1 MAADVLTFIAING
14 YYMEKSWASEK
25 AAINAQLMNVQQIIK
40 LNEDLKNADQLNSE
54 LSLVLLEKNRIL
66 TSLSSSVKSSRS
78 GIMASTFVHEINQSL
93 TSIRLNAE
101 FLLAV
106 VDKPPDEIIFKSNL
120 TYLIKDV
127 DKISEIIKNVK
138 RVFHNNP
145 TSFKNVSIA
154 LVVQVAT
161 DLVKEECLIKNIELK
176 LDVDPDLM
184 IRGDS
189 GQLEMV
195 VLNLLN
201 NAIEAVEDQNTKRSI
216 AITSTKIEGKTS
228 LSVEDSGVGVP
239 IAAQE
244 HIFELFR
251 TSKNDG
257 MGVGLWLSRAVMENH
272 RGYLMLDKNSATGA
286 RFVMQFQEAT

>member
-1 MAADVLTFIAING
+1 M
-14 YYMEKSWASEK
+14 
-25 AAINAQLMNVQQIIK
+25 
-40 LNEDLKNADQLNSE
+40 
-54 LSLVLLEKNRIL
+54 
-66 TSLSSSVKSSRS
+66 
-78 GIMASTFVHEINQSL
+78 
-93 TSIRLNAE
+93 
-101 FLLAV
+101 
-106 VDKPPDEIIFKSNL
+106 
-120 TYLIKDV
+120 
-127 DKISEIIKNVK
+127 
-138 RVFHNNP
+138 
-145 TSFKNVSIA
+145 
-154 LVVQVAT
+154 
-161 DLVKEECLIKNIELK
+161 IKNIELK

>member
-1 MAADVLTFIAING
+1 
-14 YYMEKSWASEK
+14 
-25 AAINAQLMNVQQIIK
+25 
-40 LNEDLKNADQLNSE
+40 
-54 LSLVLLEKNRIL
+54 
-66 TSLSSSVKSSRS
+66 
-78 GIMASTFVHEINQSL
+78 
-93 TSIRLNAE
+93 
-101 FLLAV
+101 
-106 VDKPPDEIIFKSNL
+106 
-120 TYLIKDV
+120 
-127 DKISEIIKNVK
+127 
-138 RVFHNNP
+138 
-145 TSFKNVSIA
+145 
-154 LVVQVAT
+154 
-161 DLVKEECLIKNIELK
+161 LVKEECLIKNIELK

-184 IRGDS
+184 ILGDS

-216 AITSTKIEGKTS
+216 AITSTKIEGKTY